1 MATVAGWLE
10 ENRPG
15 IYQPLQGGQRF
26 YCTRCQREVN
36 CYRPSLSGKRHI
48 IDHERY
54 YPEQH
59 SLNVSEGPAKC
70 IGVAVGQNIVS
81 ALDEIAEAVQ
91 QWVGNGC
98 LQTKKEAGPAD
109 SCVWSWQGNTLFL
122 KHQQCL
128 GLGTEERPCASCL
141 QLAAAPQ
148 SRLPLGLAPVYVG
161 LC

>member
-128 GLGTEERPCASCL
+128 GP
-141 QLAAAPQ
+141 
-148 SRLPLGLAPVYVG
+148 
-161 LC
+161 

>member
-1 MATVAGWLE
+1 MGACFCGEAVRTRNKPGRPRKGVAVATVAGWLE

-128 GLGTEERPCASCL
+128 GP
-141 QLAAAPQ
+141 
-148 SRLPLGLAPVYVG
+148 
-161 LC
+161 